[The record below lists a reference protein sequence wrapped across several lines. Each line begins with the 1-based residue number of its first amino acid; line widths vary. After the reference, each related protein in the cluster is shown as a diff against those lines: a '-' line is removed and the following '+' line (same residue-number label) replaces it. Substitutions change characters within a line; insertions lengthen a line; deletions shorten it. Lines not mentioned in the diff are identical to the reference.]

1 MDFRDLSY
9 VLAIAKYQNITKAA
23 DALYITQPTLTKFL
37 QSLEHQ
43 MGQKLFRKLGHK
55 FVLTYAA
62 ERYVA
67 KATEILN
74 LKKELDQE
82 MNDIIKNNHGSLK
95 IAFPTMRGAYMLPC
109 TLPVFNQMY
118 PNVRLDVVEE
128 HSGKLEGMLLNGE
141 TDLAFFNLPI
151 KSPDIDYEVIKH
163 EEVLVV
169 MAANHPLAHSGRVR
183 EGCKYPWMDL
193 QQLKDEPFIMQIP
206 GQRTRETVDQLCRK
220 SNFIPNVKLETS
232 NIPAAVQLAG
242 KGYGCFFVTEAHL
255 RHITQSDPVVCFSVG
270 DPCTTVDFVA
280 AFRKNSYLPYHARE
294 YITIVKNFT

>member
-23 DALYITQPTLTKFL
+23 EELYITQPTLTKFL

-55 FVLTYAA
+55 FVLTYAG

-95 IAFPTMRGAYMLPC
+95 IAFPVMRGTYMLPC

-128 HSGKLEGMLLNGE
+128 RSSKLEEMLLNGE

-151 KSPDIDYEVIKH
+151 KSSDIDYEVIKH

-169 MAANHPLAHSGRVR
+169 MAANHPLAHSGVIR

-193 QQLKDEPFIMQIP
+193 SLLKDEPFIMQIL
-206 GQRTRETVDQLCRK
+206 GQRTRDTADYLCRK
-220 SNFIPNVKLETS
+220 ANFTPIVKLETS
-232 NIPAAVQLAG
+232 NISAAVQLAG
-242 KGYGCFFVTEAHL
+242 KGYGCFFVTETHL
-255 RHITQSDPVVCFSVG
+255 RHIIQTDPVVCFSVG
-270 DPCTTVDFVA
+270 QPCTTVDFVA

-294 YITIVKNFT
+294 YISIVKNFT

>member
-55 FVLTYAA
+55 FVLTYAG

-206 GQRTRETVDQLCRK
+206 GQRTSC
-220 SNFIPNVKLETS
+220 
-232 NIPAAVQLAG
+232 AASPISSQM
-242 KGYGCFFVTEAHL
+242 
-255 RHITQSDPVVCFSVG
+255 
-270 DPCTTVDFVA
+270 
-280 AFRKNSYLPYHARE
+280 
-294 YITIVKNFT
+294 

>member
-1 MDFRDLSY
+1 MDFKDLSY

-37 QSLEHQ
+37 QALEHQ

-55 FVLTYAA
+55 FVPTYAG
-62 ERYVA
+62 ERYII

-82 MNDIIKNNHGSLK
+82 MGDIIKNNYGSLK
-95 IAFPTMRGAYMLPC
+95 IAFPTMRSAYMLPC
-109 TLPVFNQMY
+109 TLPVFSQMY
-118 PNVRLDVVEE
+118 PNVRLNVLEE
-128 HSGKLEGMLLNGE
+128 HSSKLESMILSGE

-163 EEVLVV
+163 EELLLI
-169 MAANHPLAHSGRVR
+169 MAPNHPLAHSGVIR

-193 QQLKDEPFIMQIP
+193 HLLRNEPFIMQIA
-206 GQRTRETVDQLCRK
+206 GQRTRDTVDHLCREQG
-220 SNFIPNVKLETS
+220 FVPNSRLETS

-242 KGYGCFFVTEAHL
+242 RGYGCFFVTETHL
-255 RHITQSDPVVCFSVG
+255 RHITQPEPVICFSVG

>member
-1 MDFRDLSY
+1 MDFKDLSY
-9 VLAIAKYQNITKAA
+9 ILAIAKYQNITKAA
-23 DALYITQPTLTKFL
+23 DALYISQPTLTKFL

-55 FVLTYAA
+55 FVLTYAG
-62 ERYVA
+62 ERYVT

-82 MNDIIKNNHGSLK
+82 MNDIIKNNYGSLK
-95 IAFPTMRGAYMLPC
+95 IAFPTMRSAYMLPC
-109 TLPVFNQMY
+109 TLPVFHQMY
-118 PNVRLDVVEE
+118 PNVRLDVLEE
-128 HSGKLEGMLLNGE
+128 HSGKLERLLLNGE

-163 EEVLVV
+163 EEVLLV
-169 MAANHPLAHSGRVR
+169 MAAGHPLAHSGILR

-193 QQLKDEPFIMQIP
+193 HLLQGEPFIMQIP
-206 GQRTRETVDQLCRK
+206 GQRTRDTVDRLCREAE
-220 SNFIPNVKLETS
+220 FVPNVKLETS

-242 KGYGCFFVTEAHL
+242 KGYGCFFVTETHL
-255 RHITQSDPVVCFSVG
+255 RHITNLDPVASFSVG

>member
-1 MDFRDLSY
+1 MDFKDLSY
-9 VLAIAKYQNITKAA
+9 ILAIAKYQNITKAA
-23 DALYITQPTLTKFL
+23 DALYISQPTLTKFL

-55 FVLTYAA
+55 FVLTYAG
-62 ERYVA
+62 ERYVT

-82 MNDIIKNNHGSLK
+82 MNDIIKNNYGSLK
-95 IAFPTMRGAYMLPC
+95 IAFPTMRSAYMLPC

-118 PNVRLDVVEE
+118 PNVRLDVLEE

-163 EEVLVV
+163 EEVLLV
-169 MAANHPLAHSGRVR
+169 MAANHPLAHSGLVR
-183 EGCKYPWMDL
+183 DGCKYPWIDL
-193 QQLKDEPFIMQIP
+193 HVLKDEPFIMQIS
-206 GQRTRETVDQLCRK
+206 GQRTRDTVDRLCRK
-220 SNFIPNVKLETS
+220 AGFVPNVKLETS

-242 KGYGCFFVTEAHL
+242 KGYGCFFVTETHL
-255 RHITQSDPVVCFSVG
+255 RHITNLDPVVSFSVG

-280 AFRKNSYLPYHARE
+280 AFRKNCYLPYLARE